1 MPSLEV
7 KDCKQR
13 AVLWA
18 FSGYGDDGQHRF
30 TTPVEIRVR
39 WTDKQSQVVDK
50 DGNNVALDATVVVLQ
65 DVAIGSLMWKGKLT
79 DWYSVGSS
87 PPGTGL
93 MIVKITDGATD
104 IKNRATRRTVGLQRY
119 KDKPAT

>member
-30 TTPVEIRVR
+30 DTPEEIRVR

-65 DVAIGSLMWKGKLT
+65 LVAIGSLMWLGTLS
-79 DWYSVGSS
+79 DWYATGSAGI
-87 PPGTGL
+87 GTGL
-93 MIVKITDGATD
+93 MIVKTTDFSTD

-119 KDKPAT
+119 KDKPTT

>member
-18 FSGYGDDGQHRF
+18 LSGYGDDGQHRF
-30 TTPVEIRVR
+30 SAPAEVRVR

-65 DVAIGSLMWKGKLT
+65 VIAIGSLMWLGTLD
-79 DWYSVGSS
+79 DWYATGSGGV
-87 PPGTGL
+87 GTGL
-93 MIVKITDGATD
+93 MIVKTTDFSTD